1 MVDVTTTQQPR
12 LTGYQLLMKTNSLLN
27 HVLRH
32 WRLVIW
38 RLVFRVAPSAD
49 VNTNQQVIHQA
60 HAISEPNLGS
70 QEMLQIRM
78 HTYLQ
83 LINKKNYFFYSKKKL
98 FSLLPK
104 SAFTVFMF
112 CAFFPFYIFLF
123 YFFFCFNATSLMTVV
138 WSRFCLLL
146 GLASCFGIC
155 TEENN
160 VDGFL
165 HHRLFLGIFV
175 GVWILFHFIICVL
188 CN

>member
-1 MVDVTTTQQPR
+1 MVDVTTTQQPH

-83 LINKKNYFFYSKKKL
+83 LINKKNYFFYSKKNYLVFCPSQPLL
-98 FSLLPK
+98 FLCSVHF
-104 SAFTVFMF
+104 SHFISFYFT
-112 CAFFPFYIFLF
+112 
-123 YFFFCFNATSLMTVV
+123 FFFCFNATSLMTVV